1 MRSGTESVLQP
12 RSSRELKFSSST
24 WMHQQ
29 QQQRLLLWRSLQS
42 SSHVN
47 ITAVCRYR
55 PEPPGEPTLSCPE
68 AAASRP
74 GSGLTELRRTPHRT
88 AQPRRTPQRPAQS
101 SDRWVLDGFV
111 LKWCA
116 AAGTDS
122 SLCSVKF
129 CWCQTEV
136 HSDVQDLFLILR
148 TEPEVRFRHKLLEE
162 PVYLSSQCLDLLMK
176 DERVFKSWFWCLF
189 QFPGSLKNLL
199 LVIDRV
205 SWDLL

>member
-24 WMHQQ
+24 WMYQQ

-55 PEPPGEPTLSCPE
+55 PEPPGEPTPSCPE

-88 AQPRRTPQRPAQS
+88 AQPRTDPHSPAESRTEFWPVSLRRVCSEMMRCCWYRQLTVFCKVLLVSDWS
-101 SDRWVLDGFV
+101 SLRCSGFI
-111 LKWCA
+111 L
-116 AAGTDS
+116 DS
-122 SLCSVKF
+122 SNRTWSPV
-129 CWCQTEV
+129 QTETV
-136 HSDVQDLFLILR
+136 RRPSLFEFTVFGPAHEGR
-148 TEPEVRFRHKLLEE
+148 R
-162 PVYLSSQCLDLLMK
+162 CL
-176 DERVFKSWFWCLF
+176 
-189 QFPGSLKNLL
+189 
-199 LVIDRV
+199 
-205 SWDLL
+205 